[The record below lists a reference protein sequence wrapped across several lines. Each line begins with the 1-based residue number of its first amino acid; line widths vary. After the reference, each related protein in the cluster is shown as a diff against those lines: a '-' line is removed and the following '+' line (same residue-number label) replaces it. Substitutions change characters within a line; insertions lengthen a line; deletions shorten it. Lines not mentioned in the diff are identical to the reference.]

1 MRRLRPLL
9 SSSGLFRG
17 VGGRRFS
24 INASGEKRKHYER
37 RLLKFSPAHV
47 YGVVSDTANY
57 KEFVPWCKKS
67 SVVTGEVDEGPSESG
82 KGVKK
87 RFKSELVVGF
97 GMFEE
102 CYTSDVLVDPGL
114 SVSATSQ
121 ETNLLEYLHTQWE
134 FTPTKSNPNQ
144 CWVNFKVEFQFKSR
158 LYNEFAGIF
167 MNEVVSKM
175 VGAFEKQC
183 AALEKRK

>member
-1 MRRLRPLL
+1 MHRLGRLSCTTSLRGSLSGRRL
-9 SSSGLFRG
+9 
-17 VGGRRFS
+17 S
-24 INASGEKRKHYER
+24 ISASGEKRKHYER

-67 SVVTGEVDEGPSESG
+67 SVVTGEVDEGASKNGEG
-82 KGVKK
+82 MKK

-102 CYTSDVLVDPGL
+102 RYTSDVVVDPGL

-134 FTPTKSNPNQ
+134 FTPTKSDPNQ
-144 CWVNFKVEFQFKSR
+144 CWVNFKVEFQFKSQ

-175 VGAFEKQC
+175 VGAFEKRC
-183 AALEKRK
+183 AALDKRK